1 MSVLPLRTGWEPGA
15 GDRTFYP
22 DDLPSDWQLGY
33 FANEFRGV
41 LLSAATWQAAGEGAA
56 RTWVNDT
63 PDRFRFYLEA
73 DGAVPTERAVA
84 LAEALGPRFGGALGP
99 LSVGVSDHHP
109 WRPVLELRSSL
120 VGGPAPS
127 LGLAWPVPGPVLADL
142 RTARAWLEQRVRG
155 SPAGPVL
162 ILLGACPAEELR
174 RWQTLIELLGLA

>member
-99 LSVGVSDHHP
+99 LSVGVSTTIP
-109 WRPVLELRSSL
+109 GGRSWNS
-120 VGGPAPS
+120 GPAWS
-127 LGLAWPVPGPVLADL
+127 VVRRRVWAWRGRFPVRSWPISVQPVPGSSNGSAGLPLA
-142 RTARAWLEQRVRG
+142 R
-155 SPAGPVL
+155 
-162 ILLGACPAEELR
+162 C
-174 RWQTLIELLGLA
+174 